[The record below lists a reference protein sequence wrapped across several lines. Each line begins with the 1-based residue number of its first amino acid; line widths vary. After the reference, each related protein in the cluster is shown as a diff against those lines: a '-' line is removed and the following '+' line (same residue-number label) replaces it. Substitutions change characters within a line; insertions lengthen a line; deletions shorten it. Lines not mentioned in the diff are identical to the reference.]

1 MTVKAF
7 IGAVTQHGQATYRYI
22 RANGVSRELMVMM
35 LVQQGLF
42 LTMHHDVHHRHTR
55 IAPRYLPV
63 VAEEFNVGAAR
74 AEQA

>member
-1 MTVKAF
+1 MPVKAF
-7 IGAVTQHGQATYRYI
+7 IGALTQHGQATYRYI
-22 RANGVSRELMVMM
+22 HASSLSRELVLVM

-42 LTMHHDVHHRHTR
+42 PTMHHDVHHRHTR